1 MPLNLDSL
9 QLLLCE
15 MQGRL
20 FTLAAERGYDA
31 DRFVGCFMRSR
42 AAAKLD
48 AVFDRM
54 QWLGEAYVLEEVVD
68 EFALTPVANSP
79 SVNSEALFWAGFIY
93 RFWHFKTG
101 EPSAEIYSQADADR
115 VLGSFAGYH
124 TISNDLA
131 VENLKAESHARAD
144 AEIPRTS
151 AV

>member
-1 MPLNLDSL
+1 MSLNLDSL

-31 DRFVGCFMRSR
+31 DKFVECFMKSK

-54 QWLGEAYVLEEVVD
+54 QWLGESYILEEVAD
-68 EFALTPVANSP
+68 EFALTPVVDSP
-79 SVNSEALFWAGFIY
+79 SVNPEALFWAGFIY
-93 RFWHFKTG
+93 RFWHYKTG
-101 EPSAEIYSQADADR
+101 ESSAEIYAQADADR

-131 VENLKAESHARAD
+131 VENLKIVR
-144 AEIPRTS
+144 
-151 AV
+151 

>member
-1 MPLNLDSL
+1 MSLNLDSL

-15 MQGRL
+15 VQARL
-20 FTLAAERGYDA
+20 LTLAAELGYDA
-31 DRFVGCFMRSR
+31 DKFVECFMKSK

-54 QWLGEAYVLEEVVD
+54 QWLGESYILEEVVD
-68 EFALTPVANSP
+68 EFSLSPVTESSP
-79 SVNSEALFWAGFIY
+79 VNSEALFWAGFIY

-101 EPSAEIYSQADADR
+101 ESSAEIYAQADADR

-131 VENLKAESHARAD
+131 VENLKAR
-144 AEIPRTS
+144 
-151 AV
+151 

>member
-1 MPLNLDSL
+1 MSLNLDSL

-31 DRFVGCFMRSR
+31 DKFVECFMKSK

-68 EFALTPVANSP
+68 EFSLAPIAEPP
-79 SVNSEALFWAGFIY
+79 SVSLEALFWAGFIY

-101 EPSAEIYSQADADR
+101 EPSAAIYAQADADR

-131 VENLKAESHARAD
+131 VENLKGK
-144 AEIPRTS
+144 
-151 AV
+151 